1 MSQSKYQPPKV
12 VQPEHREFFIKIGSR
27 LKAIREGK
35 SITITKLSEDLKISR
50 NNIPRI
56 ESGEIYFNT
65 LTLLRVLDYFNIDPI
80 EFFKDL

>member
-1 MSQSKYQPPKV
+1 MSQSKYQPPKE
-12 VQPEHREFFIKIGSR
+12 VQEEHQEFFTKIGKK
-27 LKAIREGK
+27 LKAIREEK